1 MNLPP
6 YLMVLILPS
15 GEFCAHRSVIGVSSE
30 EMDEMIAGRVRQM
43 RMEQINCP
51 LIDQLECLREA
62 EPAGRC

>member
-30 EMDEMIAGRVRQM
+30 EMDEMIAGRVRDVAVQGAT
-43 RMEQINCP
+43 EGAAN
-51 LIDQLECLREA
+51 
-62 EPAGRC
+62 